1 MQAKS
6 LISIL
11 SLLFLAI
18 SVVLGKSS
26 TTNLRKVVSTDV
38 ETVDTF
44 SIEAHDDKEKRILVS
59 TMAFHEM
66 QIVLK

>member
-44 SIEAHDDKEKRILVS
+44 SIEAHDDNEKRILVS
-59 TMAFHEM
+59 ATPFHEM
-66 QIVLK
+66 